1 MNKRQ
6 KEVLQSQLDAEMRTL
21 RELKQVYRQ
30 ALKDCETKIRELSAR
45 TDMENLQSIIYQKR
59 YQEALKRQLEG
70 VMTSL
75 QSNSYSTVSDYL
87 ARCYQDGYIGAMYDL
102 HGQGIPIIVPIDQK
116 AVTRAIQTDS
126 KISQGL
132 YTRLGEDVKSLKTSI
147 RAELS
152 RGIANG
158 STWNDVARKIGKAF
172 KNTPFSK
179 AYNNSMRIARTEGHR
194 VQIRS
199 AMDAQ
204 QAAKDK
210 GADVVKQWDAT
221 LDDRTRETH
230 RILDGQIR
238 ELDEPFEV
246 GGMRADAPG
255 MFNNPAED
263 CNCRCALLQR
273 ARWALD
279 EDELKTLKERAKYFG
294 LDKADDFENFKKKYL
309 KAAGFDVDE
318 IKKKISDHTS
328 KINSLVSE
336 YSDKHK
342 QLEKAMLFGGMDV
355 PTMDRLQNEVKALE
369 KSINELKK
377 QIDDLKKLLPEK
389 IHVSKA
395 IVVNGKDL
403 SGGKIDYSTGK
414 FEHDIEAVLNVQGFD
429 GTPTVVEYE
438 EFKDAMQKSNFYA
451 ERTYSANTQE
461 LLDQYQDELYNGK
474 WYVDCSEGGSQ
485 YGQGMYCASCY
496 DITNSKSMGGIG
508 WEMSHYQEIG
518 MSKGNAFSYT
528 ESITIQ
534 PDAKIFD
541 LPYGADAQEYISDK
555 YVQHC
560 VLKKAADED
569 YIDAVNEY
577 YATKD
582 ELLKIANRYEA
593 KEITYEEY
601 ERELEAT
608 TSYRQSILEDYPEIK
623 TAQKN
628 AMAQTMYT
636 PPGAKYP
643 KMKDPGTLAAEMG
656 YDAIKA
662 DGHGDSGSYTVILN
676 RTKVILCKGGSIYG
690 N

>member
-6 KEVLQSQLDAEMRTL
+6 KEVLQSQLDAEMKTL

-230 RILDGQIR
+230 RMLDGQIR

-279 EDELKTLKERAKYFG
+279 EEELKTLKERAKYFE
-294 LDKADDFENFKKKYL
+294 LDKTKDFEEFKQKYL
-309 KAAGFDVDE
+309 K
-318 IKKKISDHTS
+318 
-328 KINSLVSE
+328 
-336 YSDKHK
+336 
-342 QLEKAMLFGGMDV
+342 
-355 PTMDRLQNEVKALE
+355 
-369 KSINELKK
+369 
-377 QIDDLKKLLPEK
+377 LPEK
-389 IHVSKA
+389 ADTMEVSKGHSEAYKSLMKGLKENKVAYREVKDLGKPLTPDEIIDRLAGGDKTKGSCSSLGFAYIGNKAGLDVLDFRGGSSQSFFSMNGNIKKMLDLPNIRGKILKVKKEASDTAKILRDLELGKEYYMSVGKHAA
-395 IVVNGKDL
+395 IVRNTGDELQYLELQSAIKNGWMPFDRYGSVVTTLQKRFGCRKTVDRFA
-403 SGGKIDYSTGK
+403 GGIWEKK
-414 FEHDIEAVLNVQGFD
+414 VVLMEVDSFKANS
-429 GTPTVVEYE
+429 
-438 EFKDAMQKSNFYA
+438 EFK
-451 ERTYSANTQE
+451 E
-461 LLDQYQDELYNGK
+461 LLGYINTATNKQKKG
-474 WYVDCSEGGSQ
+474 VTGSV
-485 YGQGMYCASCY
+485 
-496 DITNSKSMGGIG
+496 K
-508 WEMSHYQEIG
+508 
-518 MSKGNAFSYT
+518 
-528 ESITIQ
+528 
-534 PDAKIFD
+534 
-541 LPYGADAQEYISDK
+541 
-555 YVQHC
+555 
-560 VLKKAADED
+560 
-569 YIDAVNEY
+569 
-577 YATKD
+577 
-582 ELLKIANRYEA
+582 
-593 KEITYEEY
+593 
-601 ERELEAT
+601 
-608 TSYRQSILEDYPEIK
+608 
-623 TAQKN
+623 
-628 AMAQTMYT
+628 
-636 PPGAKYP
+636 
-643 KMKDPGTLAAEMG
+643 
-656 YDAIKA
+656 
-662 DGHGDSGSYTVILN
+662 
-676 RTKVILCKGGSIYG
+676 
-690 N
+690 

>member
-6 KEVLQSQLDAEMRTL
+6 KEVLQSQLDAEMKTL

-158 STWNDVARKIGKAF
+158 SSWNDVARKIGKAF

-230 RILDGQIR
+230 RMLDGQIR

-279 EDELKTLKERAKYFG
+279 EEELKILQERAKYFG

-309 KAAGFDVDE
+309 ESVEKGRYSDIIESDLGKFKKKLRNDSEMTSEYYTCLKGKFSHGTDNAKRLFTKFVGDNSVEDAFYE
-318 IKKKISDHTS
+318 NTAHYNIRTKKISMHYGADLNNPRGAGITWFHEHGH
-328 KINSLVSE
+328 L
-336 YSDKHK
+336 
-342 QLEKAMLFGGMDV
+342 
-355 PTMDRLQNEVKALE
+355 
-369 KSINELKK
+369 
-377 QIDDLKKLLPEK
+377 IDDLSGNMSNDKYFLQLLENDSLSYRIAYGK
-389 IHVSKA
+389 AHHLKTFDKVDKA
-395 IVVNGKDL
+395 IGRELKDMRKH
-403 SGGKIDYSTGK
+403 SAIS
-414 FEHDIEAVLNVQGFD
+414 DIFD
-429 GTPTVVEYE
+429 GV
-438 EFKDAMQKSNFYA
+438 
-451 ERTYSANTQE
+451 TQG
-461 LLDQYQDELYNGK
+461 NIIG
-474 WYVDCSEGGSQ
+474 
-485 YGQGMYCASCY
+485 CASH
-496 DITNSKSMGGIG
+496 SKEY
-508 WEMSHYQEIG
+508 WENRDNVTSE
-518 MSKGNAFSYT
+518 AFAHMF
-528 ESITIQ
+528 EAQ
-534 PDAKIFD
+534 FD
-541 LPYGADAQEYISDK
+541 KE
-555 YVQHC
+555 
-560 VLKKAADED
+560 
-569 YIDAVNEY
+569 
-577 YATKD
+577 
-582 ELLKIANRYEA
+582 RYEQM
-593 KEITYEEY
+593 KKYF
-601 ERELEAT
+601 
-608 TSYRQSILEDYPEIK
+608 P
-623 TAQKN
+623 N
-628 AMAQTMYT
+628 AL
-636 PPGAKYP
+636 KYFEK
-643 KMKDPGTLAAEMG
+643 KMKEAL
-656 YDAIKA
+656 
-662 DGHGDSGSYTVILN
+662 
-676 RTKVILCKGGSIYG
+676 
-690 N
+690 

>member
-1 MNKRQ
+1 MQCKNP
-6 KEVLQSQLDAEMRTL
+6 
-21 RELKQVYRQ
+21 
-30 ALKDCETKIRELSAR
+30 
-45 TDMENLQSIIYQKR
+45 
-59 YQEALKRQLEG
+59 
-70 VMTSL
+70 TS
-75 QSNSYSTVSDYL
+75 
-87 ARCYQDGYIGAMYDL
+87 M
-102 HGQGIPIIVPIDQK
+102 
-116 AVTRAIQTDS
+116 
-126 KISQGL
+126 
-132 YTRLGEDVKSLKTSI
+132 
-147 RAELS
+147 
-152 RGIANG
+152 
-158 STWNDVARKIGKAF
+158 
-172 KNTPFSK
+172 
-179 AYNNSMRIARTEGHR
+179 
-194 VQIRS
+194 
-199 AMDAQ
+199 
-204 QAAKDK
+204 
-210 GADVVKQWDAT
+210 
-221 LDDRTRETH
+221 
-230 RILDGQIR
+230 
-238 ELDEPFEV
+238 
-246 GGMRADAPG
+246 
-255 MFNNPAED
+255 
-263 CNCRCALLQR
+263 
-273 ARWALD
+273 
-279 EDELKTLKERAKYFG
+279 
-294 LDKADDFENFKKKYL
+294 
-309 KAAGFDVDE
+309 
-318 IKKKISDHTS
+318 
-328 KINSLVSE
+328 
-336 YSDKHK
+336 
-342 QLEKAMLFGGMDV
+342 
-355 PTMDRLQNEVKALE
+355 QNELIQRIPK
-369 KSINELKK
+369 
-377 QIDDLKKLLPEK
+377 
-389 IHVSKA
+389 
-395 IVVNGKDL
+395 G
-403 SGGKIDYSTGK
+403 
-414 FEHDIEAVLNVQGFD
+414 
-429 GTPTVVEYE
+429 
-438 EFKDAMQKSNFYA
+438 
-451 ERTYSANTQE
+451 

-496 DITNSKSMGGIG
+496 DITNNKSMGGIG

-608 TSYRQSILEDYPEIK
+608 TLYRQSILEDYPEIK

-628 AMAQTMYT
+628 AIAQTTYT

>member
-6 KEVLQSQLDAEMRTL
+6 KEVLQSQLDAEMKTL

-102 HGQGIPIIVPIDQK
+102 HGQGIPIITPIDQK

-230 RILDGQIR
+230 RMLDGQIR

-279 EDELKTLKERAKYFG
+279 EGELKTLQERAKYFE
-294 LDKADDFENFKKKYL
+294 LDKTKDFEEFKQKYL
-309 KAAGFDVDE
+309 K
-318 IKKKISDHTS
+318 
-328 KINSLVSE
+328 
-336 YSDKHK
+336 
-342 QLEKAMLFGGMDV
+342 
-355 PTMDRLQNEVKALE
+355 
-369 KSINELKK
+369 
-377 QIDDLKKLLPEK
+377 LPEK
-389 IHVSKA
+389 ADTMEVPKEHSEAYKSLMEGLKVNKVAYCEVKDLGKPLTPDEIIDRLAGGDKTKGSCSSLGFAYIGNKAGLDVLDFRGGSSQSFFSMNGNIKKMLDLPNIRGKILKVKKEASDTAKILRDLELGKEYYMSVGKHAA
-395 IVVNGKDL
+395 IVRNTGDELQYLELQSAIKNGWMPFDRYGSIVTTLQKRFGCRKTVDRFA
-403 SGGKIDYSTGK
+403 GGIWEKK
-414 FEHDIEAVLNVQGFD
+414 VVLMEVDSFKANS
-429 GTPTVVEYE
+429 
-438 EFKDAMQKSNFYA
+438 EFK
-451 ERTYSANTQE
+451 E
-461 LLDQYQDELYNGK
+461 LLGYINTATNKQKKG
-474 WYVDCSEGGSQ
+474 VTGSV
-485 YGQGMYCASCY
+485 
-496 DITNSKSMGGIG
+496 K
-508 WEMSHYQEIG
+508 
-518 MSKGNAFSYT
+518 
-528 ESITIQ
+528 
-534 PDAKIFD
+534 
-541 LPYGADAQEYISDK
+541 
-555 YVQHC
+555 
-560 VLKKAADED
+560 
-569 YIDAVNEY
+569 
-577 YATKD
+577 
-582 ELLKIANRYEA
+582 
-593 KEITYEEY
+593 
-601 ERELEAT
+601 
-608 TSYRQSILEDYPEIK
+608 
-623 TAQKN
+623 
-628 AMAQTMYT
+628 
-636 PPGAKYP
+636 
-643 KMKDPGTLAAEMG
+643 
-656 YDAIKA
+656 
-662 DGHGDSGSYTVILN
+662 
-676 RTKVILCKGGSIYG
+676 
-690 N
+690 

>member
-102 HGQGIPIIVPIDQK
+102 HGQGIPIITPIDQK

-230 RILDGQIR
+230 RMLDGQIR

-279 EDELKTLKERAKYFG
+279 EGELKTLQERAKYFE
-294 LDKADDFENFKKKYL
+294 LDKTKDFEEFKQKYL
-309 KAAGFDVDE
+309 KLPDNAD
-318 IKKKISDHTS
+318 TMN
-328 KINSLVSE
+328 INSDSWHGINF
-336 YSDKHK
+336 S
-342 QLEKAMLFGGMDV
+342 
-355 PTMDRLQNEVKALE
+355 QNYQ
-369 KSINELKK
+369 SKK
-377 QIDDLKKLLPEK
+377 
-389 IHVSKA
+389 
-395 IVVNGKDL
+395 
-403 SGGKIDYSTGK
+403 
-414 FEHDIEAVLNVQGFD
+414 EAV
-429 GTPTVVEYE
+429 
-438 EFKDAMQKSNFYA
+438 
-451 ERTYSANTQE
+451 
-461 LLDQYQDELYNGK
+461 
-474 WYVDCSEGGSQ
+474 
-485 YGQGMYCASCY
+485 
-496 DITNSKSMGGIG
+496 
-508 WEMSHYQEIG
+508 
-518 MSKGNAFSYT
+518 NA
-528 ESITIQ
+528 
-534 PDAKIFD
+534 
-541 LPYGADAQEYISDK
+541 LSDK
-555 YVQHC
+555 YGITFLDSRKYPMDSEILC
-560 VLKKAADED
+560 
-569 YIDAVNEY
+569 DAVSWIDSFAKEY
-577 YATKD
+577 PIFVKNNPAKVP
-582 ELLKIANRYEA
+582 KIACKAPSAMKNSVGYFQRY
-593 KEITYEEY
+593 
-601 ERELEAT
+601 R
-608 TSYRQSILEDYPEIK
+608 
-623 TAQKN
+623 
-628 AMAQTMYT
+628 
-636 PPGAKYP
+636 
-643 KMKDPGTLAAEMG
+643 
-656 YDAIKA
+656 
-662 DGHGDSGSYTVILN
+662 
-676 RTKVILCKGGSIYG
+676 YG
-690 N
+690 RAPVVG